1 MIQANGS
8 QSVFLLLIDAAVNAK
23 AVAADARLVI
33 VSYDGGLYL
42 KIRWKSWIASSGIHQ
57 VLRVEVLTLLPH
69 WCMATVCCHT

>member
-33 VSYDGGLYL
+33 VSYDGVYL
-42 KIRWKSWIASSGIHQ
+42 
-57 VLRVEVLTLLPH
+57 
-69 WCMATVCCHT
+69 